1 MITLPVN
8 SLVAKT
14 QNTRSRM
21 PAFLTIETAKIWLY
35 NELSYSERK
44 KALDPVS
51 DEFLNAYSI
60 IKVGDEEEYNKLLEI
75 C

>member
-1 MITLPVN
+1 MITLPAN
-8 SLVAKT
+8 SLMAKIH
-14 QNTRSRM
+14 NAKSRM
-21 PAFLTIETAKIWLY
+21 PAFLTIETAKIWLD

-44 KALDPVS
+44 KALNPVP